1 MKHKA
6 ARARCRKLARCRT
19 RRLERGKSCSSY
31 LERLQLMKSL
41 ANALVAK
48 EARPSAVQTIW

>member
-1 MKHKA
+1 MKQKA

-19 RRLERGKSCSSY
+19 CRLERGKSCSSY

-48 EARPSAVQTIW
+48 ETRR